1 MHISHVSFDAT
12 ASEFLTST
20 LIQTLP
26 LLTQLLGSLV
36 SSFPGQ
42 VLKIQSNLSP
52 LATLFFSQVEE
63 TAGTLP
69 APQQAAIA
77 ALLQS

>member
-1 MHISHVSFDAT
+1 MHNSHVSFVVT
-12 ASEFLTST
+12 IQELLTVT